1 LTSKTARLTNCL
13 DKTKREGERK
23 LTVGILYILTFA
35 IFLGL
40 DFLGLSY
47 IVKPTFEKDIKP
59 LLLTSP
65 RMGPAVVFYAF
76 YVACLLWFVSWP
88 AIQGENSLVWVFGSA
103 ALIGAMAYGTYEFTN
118 LATLKDWTWR
128 MVVTDLVWGTLL
140 TGTSATLGVVGS
152 RYISKALS

>member
-1 LTSKTARLTNCL
+1 M
-13 DKTKREGERK
+13 
-23 LTVGILYILTFA
+23 TVVILYVLTFT

-47 IVKPTFEKDIKP
+47 IVKPIFEKDIGS
-59 LLLTSP
+59 LLLDRP
-65 RMGPAVVFYAF
+65 LIGPAFVFYAF

-88 AIQGENSLVWVFGSA
+88 ALRNGNSLFWVFGSA

-128 MVVTDLVWGTLL
+128 MVATDLVWGTLL
-140 TGTSATLGVVGS
+140 TGTSAALGVLGTRS
-152 RYISKALS
+152 ISKVIG